1 MAINPEELQ
10 LKHTLIFKSNLENL
24 RKNLR
29 DRTKGLL
36 SQMHDGEVKRLYY
49 KRILLI
55 DYDQI
60 YQQLEVI
67 K

>member
-1 MAINPEELQ
+1 M
-10 LKHTLIFKSNLENL
+10 IFKSNLENL